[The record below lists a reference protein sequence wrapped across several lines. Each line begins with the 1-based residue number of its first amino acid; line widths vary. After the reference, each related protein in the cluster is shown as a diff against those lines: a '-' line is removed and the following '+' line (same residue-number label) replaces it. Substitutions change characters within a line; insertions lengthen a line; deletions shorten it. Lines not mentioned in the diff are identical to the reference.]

1 MKAILLAAG
10 FGTRLRP
17 LTLSTPKCL
26 VEIKGKPLLS
36 YWLENLSSAG
46 ITEFL
51 INTHYLS
58 DEVDKYVNNS
68 KFKENCKL
76 VYEKEL
82 LGTAGTL
89 LSNLDF
95 IGNDECILIHADNY
109 CLANFKEFINSHRNR
124 PSSCL
129 LTMMTFTT
137 ENPHLCGIVEI
148 DNNNIVKSFYE
159 KKTTAHGFIANG
171 AVYIL
176 SKEFICD
183 LKLKYKNCF
192 EFTTEIIINYIN
204 KMYTYH
210 TSDVFI
216 DIGTLEMYNKANNLI
231 LNND

>member
-10 FGTRLRP
+10 FGTRLKP
-17 LTLSTPKCL
+17 ITNTTPKCL
-26 VEIKGKPLLS
+26 VPIKNKPLIE
-36 YWLENLSSAG
+36 YWLENLTNNG
-46 ITEFL
+46 ITSIL
-51 INTHYLS
+51 INTHFLS
-58 DEVDKYVNNS
+58 EKVETYINNS
-68 KFKENCKL
+68 KYKENCKL

-89 LSNLDF
+89 ISNLDF
-95 IGNDECILIHADNY
+95 IGDEECILIHADNF
-109 CLANFKEFINSHRNR
+109 CLANLKEFINSHRNR

-216 DIGTLEMYNKANNLI
+216 DIGTVEMYNKANNLI